1 MSPLARPGA
10 EARMAGALRLAACLL
25 LVLAAQLA
33 LPAQAQD
40 QAQAQDDQAAVLFP
54 EAEEASAPPQS
65 ASQTELTQEA
75 LKFASSTDVLAD
87 RAEER
92 IGDETIPTPA
102 LESLRAE
109 LVTHRDK
116 LQQMENQLASPV
128 NDLKDRI
135 KALGPPPAEGTTE
148 APEVARLRESLN
160 AQLTEAQAPVLV
172 VQEAI
177 QRSSALISEI
187 DRIIRARFSNLLLS
201 HGASPLRP
209 ATWIIAAEELA
220 ADAART
226 AAHVRSVLND
236 PVDRANIVRRLPIN
250 ILLVI
255 AGLAVTFSL
264 RWRLSDWIDGRL
276 AEATTLSSVAWIVAL
291 RNINRLVMPAV
302 GAGLLFAA
310 LEPQGLVGRA
320 ETRSFFALPEYILVL
335 IGASW
340 LGGSLFAPRSGAH
353 RILPI
358 DDAEARSGAR
368 LVGWIGVV
376 LALAFLLVEL
386 ATWWELSPATQSVLW
401 FPVILAGSLLLWRAA
416 RQIRRLAHR
425 MERAAA
431 ADRGETS
438 GPGISVR
445 LVRLTVPILR
455 LLAIFAPI
463 HAALGYIPAAAFM
476 VFPMLMTL
484 GLAGSALVVFDL
496 LNKTLVSLVTRGRET
511 SGDFDGGLI
520 PILVGTL
527 VILGSIP
534 LIALIWGARPSDIR
548 DTWVLLRD
556 GVTVGGI
563 PISFQVVVVFVAVFG
578 LAVAATR
585 VLQSVLKSTV
595 LPRTRL
601 DPGAKNAVHAGVG
614 YVGFALA
621 GIAGVSAAGV
631 DLSSLAIVAGALSV
645 GIGFGL
651 QTVVSNFVSG
661 IILLIERPIK
671 EGDWI
676 EVGGFSGYVRGIRVR
691 STEIETFDR
700 ASVIVPNS
708 DLVAGSVLNRTHAGI
723 SGRLIVPVGVSYN
736 SDPREVER
744 ILMEIAEEHPLVLD
758 DPPPAVIFMSF
769 GADCLNFEI
778 RCRLRDVNFMLTV
791 HSDMNFEII
800 ARFRAAGISIP
811 FPQRDVHIQGLD
823 RIVGSIG
830 PRPAGE
836 EPA

>member
-1 MSPLARPGA
+1 M
-10 EARMAGALRLAACLL
+10 RLAACLL

-33 LPAQAQD
+33 LPAQAQEQAQE

-54 EAEEASAPPQS
+54 EAEEAPVPPPS
-65 ASQTELTQEA
+65 ASQTELTQAA
-75 LKFASSTDVLAD
+75 LKFAKSTDVLAD

-116 LQQMENQLASPV
+116 LQQMEAQLTSPV
-128 NDLKDRI
+128 DDLNDRI
-135 KALGPPPAEGTTE
+135 KALGPPPAEGATE
-148 APEVARLRESLN
+148 APEVARLRESLD

-177 QRSSALISEI
+177 QRSSTLISEI

-209 ATWIIAAEELA
+209 GNWIVAAEELA

-226 AAHVRSVLND
+226 AGHVRSVLDD
-236 PVDRANIVRRLPIN
+236 PVDRANILRRLPIN

-264 RWRLSDWIDGRL
+264 RWRLNDWIDGRL

-291 RNINRLVMPAV
+291 RNINRLVVPAV
-302 GAGLLFAA
+302 GVGLLFAA

-320 ETRSFFALPEYILVL
+320 ETRSFFALPEYVLVL

-401 FPVILAGSLLLWRAA
+401 FPVILAGSLLLWRSA

-425 MERAAA
+425 MEHAA
-431 ADRGETS
+431 ADRGETA

-455 LLAIFAPI
+455 LLAIFAPL

-496 LNKTLVSLVTRGRET
+496 LNKTLVSVVTRGREKV
-511 SGDFDGGLI
+511 GDFDGGLI

-534 LIALIWGARPSDIR
+534 LLALIWGARPSDIR

-708 DLVAGSVLNRTHAGI
+708 DLIAGSVLNRTHAGI
-723 SGRLIVPVGVSYN
+723 SGRLIVPVGVSYS

-836 EPA
+836 DPA

>member
-1 MSPLARPGA
+1 
-10 EARMAGALRLAACLL
+10 MAGALRLAACLL

-33 LPAQAQD
+33 LPAQAQEQAQE

-54 EAEEASAPPQS
+54 EAEEAPVPPPS
-65 ASQTELTQEA
+65 ASQTELTQAA
-75 LKFASSTDVLAD
+75 LKFAKSTDVLAD

-116 LQQMENQLASPV
+116 LQQMEAQLTSPV
-128 NDLKDRI
+128 DDLNDRI
-135 KALGPPPAEGTTE
+135 KALGPPPAEGATE
-148 APEVARLRESLN
+148 APEVARLRESLD

-177 QRSSALISEI
+177 QRSSTLISEI

-209 ATWIIAAEELA
+209 GNWIVAAEELA

-226 AAHVRSVLND
+226 AGHVRSVLDD
-236 PVDRANIVRRLPIN
+236 PVDRANILRRLPIN

-264 RWRLSDWIDGRL
+264 RWRLNDWIDGRL

-291 RNINRLVMPAV
+291 RNINRLVVPAV
-302 GAGLLFAA
+302 GVGLLFAA

-320 ETRSFFALPEYILVL
+320 ETRSFFALPEYVLVL

-401 FPVILAGSLLLWRAA
+401 FPVILAGSLLLWRSA

-425 MERAAA
+425 MEHAA
-431 ADRGETS
+431 ADRGETA

-455 LLAIFAPI
+455 LLAIFAPL

-496 LNKTLVSLVTRGRET
+496 LNKTLVSVVTRGREKV
-511 SGDFDGGLI
+511 GDFDGGLI

-534 LIALIWGARPSDIR
+534 LLALIWGARPSDIR

-708 DLVAGSVLNRTHAGI
+708 DLIAGSVLNRTHAGI
-723 SGRLIVPVGVSYN
+723 SGRLIVPVGVSYS

-836 EPA
+836 DPA